1 MKNWVSRRTLAF
13 AVAVIAAAIPAL
25 GQEGPESLLPPGFGP
40 PAPSRPVAPA
50 VPSAPA
56 PATEGQA
63 EAAPAAELPNEATAS
78 EEPESYR
85 LPPPVSRPID
95 QVGAIGPGT
104 TGFPQDAFGS
114 VSGPYLTTLMQ
125 RLDTPIASRWV
136 AIVLRRA
143 LLSSVP
149 TAPGSRPADWVAERA
164 LLLVRLGDV
173 NGARML
179 VQAVPLDRYTPRLYA
194 VAAQVALANADIG
207 GLCPIADVGESL
219 SRDAL
224 WSMARAMCAG
234 LSGDTSLAAAL
245 TDRARQRK
253 ALGNVDLL
261 LVERIAAAG
270 TGSQRNANVDWT
282 EANRLNIFR
291 YGLATAS
298 GVNIPARLLRTR
310 SE

>member
-1 MKNWVSRRTLAF
+1 MRISDWSSDVCSSDL
-13 AVAVIAAAIPAL
+13 
-25 GQEGPESLLPPGFGP
+25 
-40 PAPSRPVAPA
+40 
-50 VPSAPA
+50 
-56 PATEGQA
+56 
-63 EAAPAAELPNEATAS
+63 S

-173 NGARML
+173 NGARIL

-224 WSMARAMCAG
+224 WSMARAVCAG

-291 YGLATAS
+291 
-298 GVNIPARLLRTR
+298 
-310 SE
+310 SEEHTSELQSLMRISYAV